1 MCCRVGGPGLSLKL
15 EEQVPI
21 TNTVY
26 IFHGRDSSPQGK
38 KIKALAAIARS
49 NGWKV
54 ITPDFSRIK
63 DPDERVRQF
72 LEKHERPA
80 GKVIMAGSSMGSYVA
95 IEASKS
101 FKPDALFLLAPAIY
115 IEGYGQINP
124 EPDAGHITVIHGWD
138 DKLIDPARA
147 VRFAD
152 KFKTDLH
159 LLNDGHELYNSIPF
173 IEKTFTGLLNEHAYA
188 GRLENLISVI

>member
-1 MCCRVGGPGLSLKL
+1 M
-15 EEQVPI
+15 PI

-38 KIKALAAIARS
+38 KIKALAAIARKQ
-49 NGWKV
+49 GWKV
-54 ITPDFSRIK
+54 IAPDFSKIK
-63 DPDERVRQF
+63 DPDARVKRF

-80 GKVIMAGSSMGSYVA
+80 GKVVLAGSSMGSYVA
-95 IEASKS
+95 IEASKA
-101 FKPDALFLLAPAIY
+101 FRPDALFLLAPAIY
-115 IEGYGQINP
+115 IEGYGEINP
-124 EPDAGHITVIHGWD
+124 EPDAKHITVIHGWD
-138 DKLIDPARA
+138 DKLIEPTRA

-173 IEKTFTGLLNEHAYA
+173 IERTFTGLLGEYA
-188 GRLENLISVI
+188 NTTRLENLVSII